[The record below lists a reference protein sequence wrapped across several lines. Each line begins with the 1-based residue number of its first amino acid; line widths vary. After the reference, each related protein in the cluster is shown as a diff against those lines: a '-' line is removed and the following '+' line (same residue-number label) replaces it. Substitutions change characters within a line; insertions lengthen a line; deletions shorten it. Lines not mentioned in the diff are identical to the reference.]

1 MTERSQANEPRR
13 IVSRHNKVSVDASSS
28 LFPRD
33 ALELQDTLV
42 QSLFADISHPGVPN
56 IPPMVDASKHSEV
69 RLLFLFCGACRS
81 VVGAVR
87 AYDLTSTRP
96 GKLLLIAGVQRV
108 ADRSTRPPTVKR
120 YDMYVGGD
128 EPDVEARRR
137 LHGVPEVRY
146 IETECSVHGLLEMTV
161 HDAQLR
167 AATSWSAIRE
177 AEAAGVEPAPRR

>member
-1 MTERSQANEPRR
+1 M
-13 IVSRHNKVSVDASSS
+13 SRHNKVSVDASSS

-177 AEAAGVEPAPRR
+177 AEAAESSPAPRR